1 MKDNKPVTAIVSVF
15 NEEKTV
21 KNVVL
26 SLNGCKLINEI
37 IVVNDGSSDKTDY
50 ILQDLLH
57 NYHLHFRYMGF
68 EENLGK
74 SFAMAAGLEM
84 AAGDIIVFVDSDIT
98 GLSCRHIE
106 NLLTPLF
113 NGEADMVLGSP
124 CSAKGK
130 IKYDPLKPLDLLAG
144 QRAVYKEDILPIL
157 DKMRTSKYGV
167 ETLINLYYR
176 SQNKKIKIE
185 YLNGLEHLRKYQKSK
200 LHVSIKD
207 YSAEGMQIL
216 KTVAVNYMLFL
227 IIIRNLILG

>member
-1 MKDNKPVTAIVSVF
+1 MKDNKTVTAIVSVF

-26 SLNGCKLINEI
+26 SLNGCRLIDEI
-37 IVVNDGSSDKTDY
+37 IVVNDGSSDKTDD

-57 NYHLHFRYMGF
+57 NFHFRYIGF

-74 SFAMAAGLEM
+74 SFAMAAGVDM
-84 AAGDIIVFVDSDIT
+84 AAGDIIIFVDSDIT

-106 NLLTPLF
+106 KLLTPLF
-113 NGEADMVLGSP
+113 NGEADMVLGNP
-124 CSAKGK
+124 CSDKGK

-144 QRAVYKEDILPIL
+144 QRTVYKEDILPIL
-157 DKMRTSKYGV
+157 GKMRTSKYGV
-167 ETLINLYYR
+167 ETLMNLYYR

-185 YLNGLEHLRKYQKSK
+185 YLNGLEHLRKYEKSK

-207 YSAEGMQIL
+207 YSAEGIQIL
-216 KTVAVNYMLFL
+216 KTVAVNYVLFL
-227 IIIRNLILG
+227 IIIKNLILG